1 MGVQPLVDHG
11 DDLLNLGVG
20 GDELDLGLRCRG
32 GWCSKHLVFWINLSE
47 YEVDITNQAF
57 AEELTD
63 DGVSFT
69 LGINSEGDDRDTRE
83 GATTEAGSVL
93 READLAG
100 GAGWTN
106 HAARGSAAHGD
117 RACGA
122 ACGDLSQSGDS
133 GGTDSSHLKEAWLL
147 DEETLAAGV
156 LADFGLSV
164 MNLRDS
170 SDLVG
175 GLSDLLGFLN
185 DLLGLFGDLLLFSAD
200 HLLKV
205 LDLLLQSLSSPV
217 SCLLGSLPDFL
228 GHFCAGLRSERSLNI
243 LGFLLDSRGLL
254 FDSAYLLGQLCDLG
268 GDDGLVILSFC
279 LLVGFGLDDGL
290 FSLDGAFESSNFL
303 LNLSLL
309 GLILND
315 NLLFSKFLDLLLT
328 LRDNLGG
335 ALDLLLRLDL
345 GNSVSGLLS
354 LELSGLTLNSL
365 PGLGD
370 GVPVSQS
377 ILFNL
382 NNSVLVGVSVVSSA
396 DSVDGGSLSLSGDL
410 LGVGGLSSDPD
421 VGGVVGG
428 PGRGDGLESRLD
440 RGDLARVSL
449 DDLFVSGNFSLD
461 TGDFSLDARP
471 LFRRDFGEP
480 GGKDFQ
486 SGPQV
491 GQLRDCS
498 NLEGLLL
505 AQLLGPSGSF
515 FLVSDLL
522 IAIFLLGSLLNLDLL
537 LINLFLVDNVGGLDT
552 FLDVSDGFLLSIL
565 GFLNSGLN
573 FARDLS
579 YHNLR
584 FVDLFLRGDLLLSR
598 GLDDV
603 FGRRDLASDNI
614 QFASER
620 LNI

>member
-1 MGVQPLVDHG
+1 M
-11 DDLLNLGVG
+11 
-20 GDELDLGLRCRG
+20 
-32 GWCSKHLVFWINLSE
+32 
-47 YEVDITNQAF
+47 
-57 AEELTD
+57 
-63 DGVSFT
+63 
-69 LGINSEGDDRDTRE
+69 
-83 GATTEAGSVL
+83 
-93 READLAG
+93 
-100 GAGWTN
+100 
-106 HAARGSAAHGD
+106 
-117 RACGA
+117 
-122 ACGDLSQSGDS
+122 
-133 GGTDSSHLKEAWLL
+133 
-147 DEETLAAGV
+147 
-156 LADFGLSV
+156 
-164 MNLRDS
+164 
-170 SDLVG
+170 
-175 GLSDLLGFLN
+175 
-185 DLLGLFGDLLLFSAD
+185 
-200 HLLKV
+200 
-205 LDLLLQSLSSPV
+205 
-217 SCLLGSLPDFL
+217 
-228 GHFCAGLRSERSLNI
+228 
-243 LGFLLDSRGLL
+243 
-254 FDSAYLLGQLCDLG
+254 
-268 GDDGLVILSFC
+268 
-279 LLVGFGLDDGL
+279 
-290 FSLDGAFESSNFL
+290 
-303 LNLSLL
+303 
-309 GLILND
+309 
-315 NLLFSKFLDLLLT
+315 
-328 LRDNLGG
+328 
-335 ALDLLLRLDL
+335 
-345 GNSVSGLLS
+345 
-354 LELSGLTLNSL
+354 
-365 PGLGD
+365 
-370 GVPVSQS
+370 
-377 ILFNL
+377 
-382 NNSVLVGVSVVSSA
+382 VSSA

-449 DDLFVSGNFSLD
+449 DDLFVSGNFSVD
-461 TGDFSLDARP
+461 TGDFSLDACP

-505 AQLLGPSGSF
+505 GQLLGPSGSF

-552 FLDVSDGFLLSIL
+552 FLDVSDGFLLGIL